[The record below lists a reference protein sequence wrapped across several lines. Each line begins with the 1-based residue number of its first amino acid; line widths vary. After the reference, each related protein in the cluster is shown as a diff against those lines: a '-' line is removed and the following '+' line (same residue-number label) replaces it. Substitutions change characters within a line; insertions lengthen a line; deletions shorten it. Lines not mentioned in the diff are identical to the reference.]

1 MSHRKHHHHHEQQHL
16 LRCCRVCGAFY
27 DNFYPW
33 GEDGKTASFAICS
46 CCGVEFG
53 NDDETPEEVDKSR
66 TKWLKSG
73 ADWLK
78 EKEKP
83 TDWSREKQL
92 ENILSQHAAKELL
105 DQFKL
110 S

>member
-1 MSHRKHHHHHEQQHL
+1 MNHRKHHPYDQQHL
-16 LRCCRVCGAFY
+16 LHCCRVCGAFY
-27 DNFYPW
+27 EKFYPW
-33 GEDGKTASFAICS
+33 GEDGKMASFAICQ

-53 NDDETPEEVDKSR
+53 NDDETPDDIQRSR
-66 TKWLKSG
+66 KEWLKSG

-83 TDWSREKQL
+83 KDWDRKKQL
-92 ENILSQHAAKELL
+92 ENLMNEHDVQYLL
-105 DQFKL
+105 DKFKL